1 MTSLRS
7 PTTTRLCA
15 ASNDER
21 ERLIILLLKSLNQVI
36 GLEQQAGLS
45 RRDRERL
52 SVAHQQIR
60 SDLATMRYW
69 ATKKTVTEIKCGY
82 RADR

>member
-36 GLEQQAGLS
+36 GLENQAGLS
-45 RRDRERL
+45 RQDRKRL

-60 SDLATMRYW
+60 SDLATIRYW
-69 ATKKTVTEIKCGY
+69 ATKKTVTEIKCRY